1 MKRLTTILIA
11 LLIVVSLAGCAR
23 SDFNQ
28 SMALEG
34 FQQAMGARGLQPCA
48 EDDLKWTVVPG
59 FVEGKRY
66 DVDQNCATY
75 DPNSP
80 GARVY
85 LAKFDSVE
93 ARDAALRNF
102 ETINQRRIGAG
113 FARAVGPW
121 IIVVDGNQKPL
132 ATAIVREVLSDL
144 GVR

>member
-1 MKRLTTILIA
+1 MKRVTMLILMV
-11 LLIVVSLAGCAR
+11 LLVFALAGCAR

-28 SMALEG
+28 SVSLQNL
-34 FQQAMGARGLQPCA
+34 QQAMGARGLQPCA
-48 EDDLKWTVVPG
+48 ADDLKWTAVPG

-75 DPNSP
+75 DPNAP
-80 GARVY
+80 GARVF

-93 ARDAALRNF
+93 ARDTALRNF

-113 FARAVGPW
+113 FARAIGPW
-121 IIVVDGNQKPL
+121 IIVVDGNQNL
-132 ATAIVREVLSDL
+132 TASTIVREVLSDL

>member
-1 MKRLTTILIA
+1 MKRITILVMM
-11 LLIVVSLAGCAR
+11 LVIVLSLAGCAR

-28 SMALEG
+28 PVALQNL
-34 FQQAMGARGLQPCA
+34 QQALGARGLQPCA

-75 DPNSP
+75 DPNYP
-80 GARVY
+80 AARVS

-93 ARDAALRNF
+93 ARDGALRNF

-113 FARAVGPW
+113 FARAIGPW
-121 IIVVDGNQKPL
+121 IIVVDGNQKLL
-132 ATAIVREVLSDL
+132 ASTIVREVLNDL